1 MSGQL
6 LDAVEIQPD
15 GTPQASVI
23 WLHGLGAD
31 GNDFPPMVPAL
42 GIPMNAGAGIR
53 FVFPHAPMRPVTING
68 GMTMRAWYDIKSMD
82 LDRHVETEHLE
93 ESREQLEAWIAH
105 ERELGIPSE
114 KIVLAGFSQGGAI
127 VLYAGLQFGEPLG
140 GIMALSCYHPMA
152 ELIETRASEAN
163 RNVPIFMAHGT
174 QDPVVPIHLAEAM
187 IEKLR
192 ANGYEP
198 EWHSYTMPH
207 SVAPEEVQDIAKW
220 LRPLVIA

>member
-1 MSGQL
+1 MKL
-6 LDAVEIQPD
+6 LDAVEIKPHVD
-15 GTPQASVI
+15 PKASVI

-42 GIPMNAGAGIR
+42 GIPMDAGVR
-53 FVFPHAPMRPVTING
+53 FIFPHAPMRSVTING

-82 LDRHVETEHLE
+82 LDRHVEQEHLE
-93 ESREQLEAWIAH
+93 ESRGQVEAWIAH
-105 ERELGIPSE
+105 ERELGIPSD

-127 VLYAGLQFGEPLG
+127 LPRRRDRALHGIAMRREAG

-163 RNVPIFMAHGT
+163 RDVPIFMAHGT
-174 QDPVVPIHLAEAM
+174 TDPVVPIRLAEGT

-192 ANGYEP
+192 ANGYQP
-198 EWHSYTMPH
+198 EWHS
-207 SVAPEEVQDIAKW
+207 
-220 LRPLVIA
+220 

>member
-1 MSGQL
+1 MSREL

-42 GIPMNAGAGIR
+42 GIPTNAGAGVR

-82 LDRHVETEHLE
+82 LDRHVETEDLE
-93 ESREQLEAWIAH
+93 ASREQLEAWIAH

-127 VLYAGLQFGEPLG
+127 VLYAGLQCGEKLG
-140 GIMALSCYHPMA
+140 GIMALSCYHPMG

-163 RNVPIFMAHGT
+163 RSVPIFMAHGT
-174 QDPVVPIHLAEAM
+174 MDPVVPIHLAEGT

-192 ANGYEP
+192 ANGYDP
-198 EWHSYTMPH
+198 EWHSYPMPH
-207 SVAPEEVQDIAKW
+207 SVAPEEVQDIANW
-220 LRPLVIA
+220 LRPLVTA